1 MTRIEL
7 AASSRLAWREEIV
20 LGRHGEVVPG
30 SWLSRL
36 EILGAGRP
44 LLVAELALGPAA
56 PAWPSPAVLDGAR
69 AVRAGGRP
77 SPVGKRASPQSNR
90 VPCLCPGDAP
100 PARGSGPG
108 GARLGRRPRFV
119 PAASQPAPRAGRWR
133 RPRRDGLA
141 VVTGS
146 AYDDFAA
153 DYHWIF
159 SDEHVSGEQFL
170 RRYRDVLAAL
180 PARAEVLD
188 CACGTGLE
196 ALTLA
201 RNGFRVT
208 ACDASEGMVAEA
220 RRLFADSGVEVPVE
234 PCTWDRLPSSFPAR
248 FDAVFCTGNS
258 ISHAGRG
265 SRDVGGPRRH
275 GSSSSK
281 RRRARH
287 RGAGLGADVRGTAEV
302 RGSRSRG
309 RPRRRA
315 RVGAVRVDD
324 PRGMG

>member
-1 MTRIEL
+1 M
-7 AASSRLAWREEIV
+7 
-20 LGRHGEVVPG
+20 
-30 SWLSRL
+30 
-36 EILGAGRP
+36 
-44 LLVAELALGPAA
+44 
-56 PAWPSPAVLDGAR
+56 
-69 AVRAGGRP
+69 
-77 SPVGKRASPQSNR
+77 
-90 VPCLCPGDAP
+90 
-100 PARGSGPG
+100 
-108 GARLGRRPRFV
+108 
-119 PAASQPAPRAGRWR
+119 
-133 RPRRDGLA
+133 
-141 VVTGS
+141 TGS

-234 PCTWDRLPSSFPAR
+234 QCTWGSLPSSFPAR

-258 ISHAGRG
+258 ISHAEGEAGTLAALGGMRAVLRNG
-265 SRDVGGPRRH
+265 GALVIESRDWERMYAERPRFEVRDH
-275 GSSSSK
+275 VAVRDGVRGLALFVWTIPEDWGEPSSAEVVLLLDDGK
-281 RRRARH
+281 RLAHRVIELRFTPYRRADLTGR
-287 RGAGLGADVRGTAEV
+287 LQ
-302 RGSRSRG
+302 RSG
-309 RPRRRA
+309 FEN
-315 RVGAVRVDD
+315 VTIVDD
-324 PRGMG
+324 RPGWYVVTASKSR